1 MHRGLVTAVVIA
13 LPAVVSLLVGC
24 RATPRPEPATALPV
38 EPGSAENPWIGKP
51 LDDYLA
57 TIDYPTS
64 YELRTVTPEMTIDA
78 ARRTLVKLLGGEVK
92 TVKVIEEG
100 RWMLIDIDAGAMCA
114 FKDGAEAIIKI
125 PAADLTGF
133 SDPTG
138 ATGMNGTILRS
149 EIIDGRDCWVVQ
161 PSGVEARDEVW
172 VDKATGLVRQV
183 KRPGAIRRFSYSRIN
198 QVANSEFELPEGVKV
213 IERDA
218 FQER

>member
-1 MHRGLVTAVVIA
+1 MHRSMVAAAVIA
-13 LPAVVSLLVGC
+13 LAALCLLVGC
-24 RATPRPEPATALPV
+24 RPTPLPERPTALPV
-38 EPGSAENPWIGKP
+38 EPGSAEDPWIGKP
-51 LDDYLA
+51 LDDYLV

-64 YELRTVTPEMTIDA
+64 YELRTVAPGRTIDA
-78 ARRTLVKLLGGEVK
+78 PRRTLVKLLGGEVK
-92 TVKVIEEG
+92 IVKVIEEG
-100 RWMLIDIDAGAMCA
+100 RWMLIDIEAGAMYA

-138 ATGMNGTILRS
+138 AAGMKGTILRS
-149 EIIDGRDCWVVQ
+149 ETIDGRDCWIVQ

-183 KRPGAIRRFSYSRIN
+183 KRPGGIRRFSYSRIN
-198 QVANSEFELPEGVKV
+198 EVPESEFELPEGVKV
-213 IERDA
+213 IERDV